1 MDSVSSAW
9 DNEENTARDL
19 MSYTITK
26 IFKISSISK
35 LHVGIFF
42 FLNPGVNT
50 FKPASP
56 II

>member
-9 DNEENTARDL
+9 DNGENTARDL

-42 FLNPGVNT
+42 L
-50 FKPASP
+50 KSRR
-56 II
+56 